1 MSVTI
6 VGIEKKTNAKT
17 KEAYLVLVVQ
27 GSAEAFISKATGRTY
42 ISASRSSV
50 PCALDEAHAKSL
62 IGQTLPG
69 KIEKV
74 ECNEFEIKT
83 PTGKKIKISHTF
95 QYSPESV
102 TTE

>member
-17 KEAYLVLVVQ
+17 NEAYLVLVVQ
-27 GSAEAFISKATGRTY
+27 GNAMALRSKATGRAY

-50 PCALDEAHAKSL
+50 PCTLDEAHAKSL

-74 ECNEFEIKT
+74 ECKEFSIKT
-83 PTGKKIKISHTF
+83 PAGKKITISHTF
-95 QYSPESV
+95 QYSPE
-102 TTE
+102 